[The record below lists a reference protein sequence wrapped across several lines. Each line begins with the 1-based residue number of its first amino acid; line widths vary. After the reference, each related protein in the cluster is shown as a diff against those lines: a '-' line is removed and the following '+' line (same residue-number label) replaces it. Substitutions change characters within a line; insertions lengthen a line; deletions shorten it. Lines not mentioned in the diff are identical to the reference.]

1 MIQQAIHD
9 VTERKNLDF
18 ETAKLVM
25 GEIMSGEAT
34 QAQMA
39 SFLTGLRMKG
49 ESIEEITACAA
60 VMREKALKLTPSF
73 DVIDIVGTGGD
84 EVGTFNI
91 STTSAFVVAA
101 GGVPV
106 AKHGNRSVS
115 SKSGAA
121 DVLEHLGVNLTLT
134 AEQSEQI
141 LEETGMCFMFAQA
154 YHSSM
159 KYAAP
164 VRKELAIRTI
174 FNILGPLSNPAG
186 ATMQLLGVYDKS
198 LVEPLAKVL
207 SNLGVTRGLVVCGA
221 DGLDEAT
228 VTGPTHV
235 CEIRFGSLKSYDITP
250 EEVGLS
256 RYELAEIIGGT
267 PEENAQITRDI
278 LSGRLK
284 GAKRDIVVLNSAMSL
299 YLGIDDCT
307 IRDCVRKAADLI
319 DSGMAYAKLEEFVNA
334 VNRNSSD
341 GTSS

>member
-9 VTERKNLDF
+9 VTEHKDLDF
-18 ETAKLVM
+18 NTARQVM
-25 GEIMSGEAT
+25 SEIMNGEAT

-60 VMREKALKLTPSF
+60 VMREKALKLKPAF

-84 EVGTFNI
+84 EAGTFNI

-101 GGVPV
+101 GGIPV

-121 DVLEHLGVNLTLT
+121 DVLEHLGVNLSLT
-134 AEQSEQI
+134 AEQSEKL

-186 ATMQLLGVYDKS
+186 ATMQLLGVYDRS
-198 LVEPLAKVL
+198 LVEPLANVL
-207 SNLGVTRGLVVCGA
+207 SNLGVNRGLVVCGA

-235 CEIRFGSLKSYDITP
+235 CEIRFGNLKAYDITP
-250 EEVGLS
+250 EELGLS
-256 RYELAEIIGGT
+256 RYQLADIAGGT
-267 PEENAQITRDI
+267 PEENARITRDI
-278 LSGRLK
+278 LSGASK
-284 GAKRDIVVLNSAMSL
+284 GAKRDIVILNSALSL
-299 YLGIDDCT
+299 YLGIDGCS
-307 IRDCVRKAADLI
+307 IRDCIERAASLI
-319 DSGMAYAKLEEFVNA
+319 DSGMALNKLNDFIKATNEV
-334 VNRNSSD
+334 VL
-341 GTSS
+341 

>member
-9 VTERKNLDF
+9 VTELKDLDF
-18 ETAKLVM
+18 ESAKQVM
-25 GEIMSGEAT
+25 EEIINGEAT

-49 ESIEEITACAA
+49 ESIDEITACAA
-60 VMREKALKLTPSF
+60 VMREKSLKLNPSF

-84 EVGTFNI
+84 EAGTFNI

-121 DVLEHLGVNLTLT
+121 DVLEHLGVNLSLS
-134 AEQSEQI
+134 AGQSLKL
-141 LEETGMCFMFAQA
+141 LEDTGMCFMFAPA

-198 LVEPLAKVL
+198 LVEPLARVL
-207 SNLGVTRGLVVCGA
+207 SNLGIVRGLVVCGA

-235 CEIRFGSLKSYDITP
+235 CEIRFGKLNAYDISP
-250 EEVGLS
+250 EELGLP
-256 RYELAEIIGGT
+256 RYEPADIFGGT
-267 PEENAQITRDI
+267 PEQNAQITRDI
-278 LSGRLK
+278 LRGQLK
-284 GAKRDIVVLNSAMSL
+284 GAKRDIVVLNSALSL
-299 YLGIDDCT
+299 YLGIDGCSIKDC
-307 IRDCVRKAADLI
+307 IQKASDLI
-319 DSGMAYAKLEEFVNA
+319 DSGMAYAKLNEFVNA
-334 VNRNSSD
+334 AKEAAL
-341 GTSS
+341 